1 MLQWCTPKYLCEDDL
16 RATNWR
22 SCECNFLIEEESRS
36 STMHKVKRE
45 STYYNAETE
54 HLMILVPPD
63 STQEMTALYCTTAL
77 RESIIHK
84 LIASHHWLLMV
95 ACNVLSKNC
104 VIFWVSQAM
113 NSTSDK
119 QHFKEYDFKA
129 VSIYSILS
137 PFLRV
142 YLAKR

>member
-1 MLQWCTPKYLCEDDL
+1 
-16 RATNWR
+16 
-22 SCECNFLIEEESRS
+22 
-36 STMHKVKRE
+36 MHKVKRE
-45 STYYNAETE
+45 STYYNTETE
-54 HLMILVPPD
+54 HLMIHVPPD
-63 STQEMTALYCTTAL
+63 STQETTAFYCTAAS

-84 LIASHHWLLMV
+84 LIASYHWLLMV

-129 VSIYSILS
+129 VSIYSILLAH
-137 PFLRV
+137 FLWV